1 MSRSGEAVEVKASAP
16 PQGRKPAQR
25 RSRERVEALLDAA
38 ASLLEN
44 QEIAAVSLYDVA
56 RLAGIPPGSVYH
68 FFPTKES
75 VLYALAQRFHRE
87 MHADLD
93 AEIEGGEIDSWQS
106 LITLRYRC
114 VVRYFN
120 ERPAARRLFM
130 GAGVSPEI
138 KKLDVA
144 DIQTI
149 AADSYADFDRYLH
162 MPYILNP
169 ELRFTVLIGIY
180 DGVWA
185 ASYAEHGYIT
195 EDYAREGLA
204 AALAYCETFLPKV
217 VPLRQP
223 AAASRP

>member
-1 MSRSGEAVEVKASAP
+1 MSRSGEAFEIKASR
-16 PQGRKPAQR
+16 QGRKPAQR

-38 ASLLEN
+38 ASLLEEH
-44 QEIAAVSLYDVA
+44 EIADISLYDVA
-56 RLAGIPPGSVYH
+56 RSAGVPPGSVYH

-75 VLYALAQRFHRE
+75 VLYALAQRYHGE
-87 MHADLD
+87 MHASVD
-93 AEIEGGEIDSWQS
+93 AEVDEAEIDGWQS
-106 LITLRYRC
+106 IIALRYAR

-130 GAGVSPEI
+130 GAGVSSEI
-138 KKLDVA
+138 KKLDVD
-144 DIQTI
+144 DIQSI
-149 AADSYADFDRYLH
+149 AAGSYADLDRYLH
-162 MPYILNP
+162 MPHIRNP

-185 ASYAEHGYIT
+185 ASYAQHGYIT

-223 AAASRP
+223 KTEAKP